1 MLPLGG
7 GVALLAAGQA
17 GCLLFAFYTR
27 EAETSCAATASG
39 ERKKKVW
46 QAGGLA
52 GCQLPRSHTSCL
64 MASFCCVLGLRQLVW
79 LVVQGESCYFGKV
92 QHGNACVSLAAG
104 QAADGAR
111 IVTRTR
117 LPHLCCSKKLSS
129 VHLTLCGLL
138 NKDAFLDEGLEKRK
152 TSC

>member
-17 GCLLFAFYTR
+17 GCLLLAFYTG
-27 EAETSCAATASG
+27 EAEASCAATASG

-52 GCQLPRSHTSCL
+52 GCQLPPSHVSHL
-64 MASFCCVLGLRQLVW
+64 MASFCRVLGLRQLVW
-79 LVVQGESCYFGKV
+79 LVVQGESWYFGKV

-104 QAADGAR
+104 QAHRHRDQAA
-111 IVTRTR
+111 
-117 LPHLCCSKKLSS
+117 PKSS
-129 VHLTLCGLL
+129 ECALDLTWSS
-138 NKDAFLDEGLEKRK
+138 E
-152 TSC
+152 